1 MLLYSSTSPPTGSM
15 SLFSLSASPLL
26 HCTQVHQYHLSRF
39 HVYALIYDICF
50 SSLWRTSLCIIGSRF
65 TPLIRTDSNTFLF
78 MAAIIPMEYYW
89 DGWMGSLIQWTW
101 TWANSRRQWET
112 EAWCATVHGV
122 MKSQTWLGNRTAT
135 ATTTICTT
143 TSLSIHL
150 SIDIQVASMF

>member
-50 SSLWRTSLCIIGSRF
+50 SSLWLISLCIIGSRF

-78 MAAIIPMEYYW
+78 MAVIIPMEYYW

-112 EAWCATVHGV
+112 GKPGV
-122 MKSQTWLGNRTAT
+122 LPSMGSQKAGQNSETEQQQSEKGCPGPCLVLM
-135 ATTTICTT
+135 
-143 TSLSIHL
+143 SHSK
-150 SIDIQVASMF
+150 